1 MGVKNTNSDHNPK
14 KPFLYYYGIVL
25 LVVLLLNTF
34 LFPSMMG
41 RSVREVGYHQFIQFV
56 EEGKVAQV

>member
-1 MGVKNTNSDHNPK
+1 MGVKNTDPDRNPR

-25 LVVLLLNTF
+25 LIVLLLNTF

-41 RSVREVGYHQFIQFV
+41 RSVKEVGYNQIGRAHV
-56 EEGKVAQV
+56 